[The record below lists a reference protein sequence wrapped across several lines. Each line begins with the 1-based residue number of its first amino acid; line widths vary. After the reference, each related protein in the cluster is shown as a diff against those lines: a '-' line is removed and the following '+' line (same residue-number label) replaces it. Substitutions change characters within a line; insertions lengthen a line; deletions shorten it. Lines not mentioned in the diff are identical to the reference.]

1 MIEATADIR
10 KSCEEH
16 IKQCV
21 SEVERTALAHVQTS
35 VIEREKRL
43 REQFERF
50 KEQNAT
56 DFKNYYG
63 RLMASY
69 RQRFEN
75 QLEDVK
81 KKHDE
86 KYDNLKKSLEKKYKE
101 DLASRKIIY
110 QRTLSS
116 NQPQS
121 PSALPVV
128 DNDEANRQKVEWL
141 VQQRDKKLND
151 LNRKSKLLIFYKSKI
166 KSVLNNYCK
175 IVTVKKPQ
183 ISGVHHGLDKK
194 MLFEKYLGPPTFDEL
209 EQLSI
214 SDDKQ

>member
-1 MIEATADIR
+1 M
-10 KSCEEH
+10 
-16 IKQCV
+16 
-21 SEVERTALAHVQTS
+21 AHVQTS

-43 REQFERF
+43 RIEFERF
-50 KEQNAT
+50 KEQNSM

-69 RQRFEN
+69 RQGFEN

-81 KKHDE
+81 KKHEE
-86 KYDNLKKSLEKKYKE
+86 KYENLKKSSVKKYKE
-101 DLASRKIIY
+101 DLALRKIKY

-116 NQPQS
+116 KRPQS
-121 PSALPVV
+121 PSELPVV
-128 DNDEANRQKVEWL
+128 DDDEANRQKVESL

-151 LNRKSKLLIFYKSKI
+151 LNQKSKLLMFYKTKI
-166 KSVLNNYCK
+166 KSVLNNYCR

-183 ISGVHHGLDKK
+183 ISGVHHGLDRK
-194 MLFEKYLGPPTFDEL
+194 MLFEKYLGPPTIEEL

-214 SDDKQ
+214 SDDE